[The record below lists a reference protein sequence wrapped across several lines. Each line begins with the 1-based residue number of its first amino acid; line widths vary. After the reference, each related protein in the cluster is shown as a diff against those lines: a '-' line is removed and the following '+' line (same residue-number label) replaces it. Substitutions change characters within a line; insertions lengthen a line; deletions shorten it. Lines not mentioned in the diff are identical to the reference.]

1 MYTSVFLA
9 PPGRSGEGSW
19 THALGRRKQPHY
31 LRELRAL
38 PQGRLFTHVLGRG
51 VGRQCRGPAKAGSI
65 FVDSY
70 TDLRPQVSETPTV
83 ARLVPAGASGS
94 SITCGWASGS
104 GSQTVPERP
113 ESTERVQ
120 RALREAREDSE
131 STQRVL
137 REHPESTQ
145 RALES
150 AQAVR
155 PVSQTVS
162 LVGQSMESVS
172 QYGQSVQSGQ
182 SFAQS
187 VGPSMPYM

>member
-1 MYTSVFLA
+1 M
-9 PPGRSGEGSW
+9 
-19 THALGRRKQPHY
+19 
-31 LRELRAL
+31 
-38 PQGRLFTHVLGRG
+38 
-51 VGRQCRGPAKAGSI
+51 
-65 FVDSY
+65 
-70 TDLRPQVSETPTV
+70 RPQVSETPTV
-83 ARLVPAGASGS
+83 ARWVPAGASAP
-94 SITCGWASGS
+94 SIPCGWASGS

-155 PVSQTVS
+155 
-162 LVGQSMESVS
+162 SVS
-172 QYGQSVQSGQ
+172 QSVRPVSPVSPDSQSVRSVSPVSPVQPSSVSPSSLSSQSVSPFCQPGSPSSQSDCQSGWLVNGV
-182 SFAQS
+182 SQS
-187 VGPSMPYM
+187 VRSVSAVRPVLCTVSRSVNALYKENCNSR